1 MPAPAPRLIEP
12 SAQDI
17 DGLIA
22 LSQSAHWNQNRDDWL
37 WMLRHGRTR
46 AIVVQEQLVAS
57 TLVLPWNPPSTAKP
71 LASTLS
77 SLAWIS
83 MVLVLPEHRGKGYAT
98 QLLREALVWLA
109 EPGQRHLTPML
120 DATPAGHPV
129 YLKLGFRD
137 LWPFTRWERS
147 ANRDDQ
153 ERSANSTVL
162 NLASLSSDHPH
173 HAAMIALDRMAFGAD
188 REPLL
193 NDLVRRAPHLA
204 LAVRDSDTLKG
215 FVLARP
221 GRRATQLGPLVAHD
235 ENTAITLAKH
245 ALSCIDGQ
253 VFIDVPDAQQGLA
266 SWLHQQGLTVQRAFT
281 RMALNPTPHPEPIGY
296 PAAIFAV
303 AGPELG

>member
-1 MPAPAPRLIEP
+1 VSAHPPRLIEP
-12 SAQDI
+12 SERDV

-22 LSQSAHWNQNRDDWL
+22 LSQSARWNQNRDDWL

-46 AIVVQEQLVAS
+46 ALVVQEQLVAS
-57 TLVLPWNPPSTAKP
+57 TLVLPWKPPSNAKP
-71 LASTLS
+71 LASTPE

-98 QLLREALVWLA
+98 QLLREALGWLA
-109 EPGQRHLTPML
+109 EPGQQHLTPML

-137 LWPFTRWERS
+137 LWAFTRWERS
-147 ANRDDQ
+147 ANCDDR
-153 ERSANSTVL
+153 EWSVSSTVL
-162 NLASLSSDHPH
+162 NLASLPSDHPH
-173 HAAMIALDRMAFGAD
+173 HAAMIALDRTAFGAD

-193 NDLVRRAPHLA
+193 NDLLRRAPQLA
-204 LAVRDSDTLKG
+204 LAVCDRDTLKG

-221 GRRATQLGPLVAHD
+221 GRRATQLGPLVAQD
-235 ENTAITLAKH
+235 EDTAITLAKH
-245 ALSCIDGQ
+245 ALSSIDGP
-253 VFIDVPDAQQGLA
+253 VFVDVPDAQQGLA

-281 RMALNPTPHPEPIGY
+281 RMALNPTPGSEPIGY
-296 PAAIFAV
+296 PSAIFAV